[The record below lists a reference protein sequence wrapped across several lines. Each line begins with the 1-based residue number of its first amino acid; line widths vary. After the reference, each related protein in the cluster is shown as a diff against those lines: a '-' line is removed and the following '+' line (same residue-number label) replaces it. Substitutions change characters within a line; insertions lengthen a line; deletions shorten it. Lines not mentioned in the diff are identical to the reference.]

1 MQQDGSHTREW
12 SLSLYEIP
20 RGESRRERRG
30 KRRGRGK
37 EREGGRERERMR
49 LEALCKATHS
59 TSQPGFHSN
68 EDGRQHLPASL
79 S

>member
-30 KRRGRGK
+30 KRRGRGRR
-37 EREGGRERERMR
+37 ERGRERDGER
-49 LEALCKATHS
+49 E
-59 TSQPGFHSN
+59 N
-68 EDGRQHLPASL
+68 EIRGTM
-79 S
+79 